1 VHVVL
6 AQQPQHEKKWN
17 QRKHEEDGAAA
28 AVNETV
34 TLLRNGFRTL
44 VIGLLCVNIGPQIAS
59 GTTNATGAKRRHGA
73 FKNKFAARM
82 LVMKSTQ
89 LDRTSLHSCATSILR
104 FGSWKTGPARRNGV
118 PLMWKKRLA
127 TSAEA
132 DFEAVSRASTKAA
145 ARIQARPKKKKA
157 PAARQQRNDSVS
169 SARRSLSVG
178 ARPAK
183 SDQYVNAKTLRPA
196 ARHTLAIGRSAM

>member
-1 VHVVL
+1 VHVAL

-17 QRKHEEDGAAA
+17 QRKHEEGGAAA

-34 TLLRNGFRTL
+34 NLLRNGFRIL
-44 VIGLLCVNIGPQIAS
+44 VIGLLCLNIGPQIAS
-59 GTTNATGAKRRHGA
+59 GTTNATSAKRRHGA

-89 LDRTSLHSCATSILR
+89 LDRTSLHSCATSIVM

-145 ARIQARPKKKKA
+145 ARIQARPKKRKRLLPQDNKGTTA
-157 PAARQQRNDSVS
+157 S
-169 SARRSLSVG
+169 G
-178 ARPAK
+178 ARDDHYPW
-183 SDQYVNAKTLRPA
+183 V
-196 ARHTLAIGRSAM
+196 LAPRNRTSM